1 MKDQMNKFQKWA
13 RDNYKPMD
21 PVDDMW
27 HPEIQAECLVMR
39 NEYKLAEEKRQ
50 QEERAAMAEVTVAA
64 ETKNL
69 DFLRQGFVIIAAE
82 FGGTIA
88 KKRPMTRQEIEKTLL
103 GMTPEQ
109 REKAKQDIE
118 GMEKRLFAKS
128 GFRELENLMSET
140 SKLRERFKMLGQP
153 FASGQTIMKVGTLKK
168 FVAMKD
174 EIKSARKVLVDALVA
189 SWPMATGQMVV
200 DSQFWD
206 PNDYRPAEAIPAM
219 FSFKTTIL
227 GFVSEELL
235 KEQVGEAAL
244 KAEQE
249 DMVNALAEV
258 KRDGIALM
266 RESIAE
272 LVSGLAESLTQ
283 GPSGEKKKFHASS
296 VTKIIEYLETYND
309 RDLWGD
315 GALQTEVEKLRKM
328 VTGIDVDKLSAGK
341 QGDEALRERVRKQME
356 AARAGLGKLLVGTG
370 ARAFRLD

>member
-1 MKDQMNKFQKWA
+1 MTKFQQYA
-13 RDNYKPMD
+13 RDNYKVGM
-21 PVDDMW
+21 PVDEMW
-27 HPEIQAECLVMR
+27 HPEIQAECSVMVT
-39 NEYKLAEEKRQ
+39 EEFVSREDEKKREQ
-50 QEERAAMAEVTVAA
+50 AAMAEVAVAA
-64 ETKNL
+64 DTKNL

-88 KKRPMTRQEIEKTLL
+88 KKRAMTRPEIEKTLL
-103 GMTPEQ
+103 GMSAEQ
-109 REKAKQDIE
+109 REKAKQDID
-118 GMEKRLFAKS
+118 GMEKRLFSKT
-128 GFRELENLMSET
+128 GFKELDNLMSET

-168 FVAMKD
+168 FVAMKE
-174 EIKSARKVLVDALVA
+174 EIKAARNGLVEALVA
-189 SWPMATGQMVV
+189 AWLLATSKEEV

-206 PNDYRPAEAIPAM
+206 ERDYRPAEAIPAL
-219 FSFKTTIL
+219 FTFKTTIL

-272 LVSGLAESLTQ
+272 MVAGLAESLTP
-283 GPSGEKKKFHASS
+283 GPSGEKKRFSASS
-296 VTKIIEYLETYND
+296 VTKIVEYLDCYSD

-315 GALQTEVEKLRKM
+315 TALQAEVEKLRKM
-328 VTGIDVDKLSAGK
+328 VAGIDVDKLSAGAK
-341 QGDEALRERVRKQME
+341 GDEALREKVRKQME
-356 AARAGLGKLLVGTG
+356 SAKAGMSKLLVGTG
-370 ARAFRLD
+370 SRSFQLE